1 MIVENNDTPHSV
13 LPQILLTGLEISY
26 IFSLLRVAIFA
37 C

>member
-1 MIVENNDTPHSV
+1 MIVENNVTPHSV
-13 LPQILLTGLEISY
+13 LPEILLTALEISY